1 MGDLDSIRPRLEEVS
16 VEFTTYTVGEN
27 GDGTD
32 GYIHGLR
39 LAYFDGPD
47 SPS

>member
-1 MGDLDSIRPRLEEVS
+1 MGDLDSIRPRLEEIS

-32 GYIHGLR
+32 GHIPGLR
-39 LAYFDGPD
+39 LACSDGPD